1 MKYIDTPINERLK
14 DVRTYFGYSQREIAT
29 KLGIRQSTYA
39 AWELN
44 KRLIPLKHLNSLSN
58 IYQLN
63 IDYILGLTDLQIP
76 QKQIFELDKSV
87 ISQNLKVLLREL
99 NMNVTQLANSIN
111 ISYVP
116 LYNYLNEVNF
126 IPTYVIYDLARQY
139 SISTDWLLGR
149 SKYNMYLTH

>member
-1 MKYIDTPINERLK
+1 MKYIETPINERLK
-14 DVRTYFGYSQREIAT
+14 NVRTYLGYSQREIAS

-44 KRLIPLKHLNSLSN
+44 KRLIPLKHLNTLSN

-76 QKQIFELDKSV
+76 QKQVFELNKSV
-87 ISQNLKVLLREL
+87 ISQNLKVLLKEL
-99 NMNVTQLANSIN
+99 QMNVTQLANSIN

-116 LYNYLNEVNF
+116 LYNYINEVSF

-139 SISTDWLLGR
+139 NISTDWLLGR
-149 SKYNMYLTH
+149 SKHNMYIVH